1 MVVVDRLQWKARDQQ
16 KALENELASR
26 EEFMEEV
33 GLLRDSLHD
42 TQEKL
47 RLLEEDTTIDLQVK
61 EAQQQVGARYVQ
73 SMLLTTYVTRSV
85 GCLVFL
91 SAFCVSW

>member
-1 MVVVDRLQWKARDQQ
+1 MISVFALIASALRMTLVHHRLQWKARDQQ

-33 GLLRDSLHD
+33 GLLRDSLHE

-47 RLLEEDTTIDLQVK
+47 RLLEEDTTLDLQVK
-61 EAQQQVGARYVQ
+61 ETEQQV
-73 SMLLTTYVTRSV
+73 
-85 GCLVFL
+85 
-91 SAFCVSW
+91 